1 MSTATFRSLQA
12 TQRPFDADSFTFPTT
27 AAAWR
32 TIPSWG
38 LVAGRDKAIP
48 PACERWMYNRANSR
62 KVVEVPASSHV
73 AMLSHPQI
81 VASLIDDAAGA
92 TN

>member
-1 MSTATFRSLQA
+1 MRSGPGNLRHQLRRSRLRLRR
-12 TQRPFDADSFTFPTT
+12 QPCQ

-48 PACERWMYNRANSR
+48 PKTQRWMCSRANFR
-62 KVVEVPASSHV
+62 RVVEVPTSSHV
-73 AMLSHPQI
+73 AMLSHPKA
-81 VASLIDDAAGA
+81 VADLIKDAAKA
-92 TN
+92 TG